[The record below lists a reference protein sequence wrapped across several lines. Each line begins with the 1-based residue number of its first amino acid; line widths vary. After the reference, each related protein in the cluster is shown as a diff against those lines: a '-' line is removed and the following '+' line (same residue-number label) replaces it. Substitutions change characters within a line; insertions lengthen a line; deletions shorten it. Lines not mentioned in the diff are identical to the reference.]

1 MVILSRKFLGE
12 KFGSG
17 SVLNGLI
24 ELDLRG
30 MDIDSIARDAFT
42 DVPNLVY
49 LWLNDN
55 RLAAL
60 EPHTFAHVPY
70 LSRLALH
77 NNQLERIEPHT
88 FASLAQL
95 TRLSLAHNRLA
106 RLEPKSLVGLGS
118 LEFLSLNDNRLD
130 EIGPSVFADGLDRD
144 NILVVSMYGNTS
156 AFKSFVKGSGVIGE
170 HHLNAS
176 LYKSTESLRET
187 TTAVAPT
194 QWQRD
199 VMNATSVNDFD
210 EFLAQFLG
218 RNSFQS
224 L

>member
-1 MVILSRKFLGE
+1 MVILNRQFLGE
-12 KFGSG
+12 KFGSA
-17 SVLNGLI
+17 SVLHGLI

-55 RLAAL
+55 RLGAL

-77 NNQLERIEPHT
+77 NNRLERVEPHT
-88 FASLAQL
+88 FAALAQL

-130 EIGPSVFADGLDRD
+130 QIGPSVFADGLDRN
-144 NILVVSMYGNTS
+144 NIRVVSMYGNAS
-156 AFKSFVKGSGVIGE
+156 AFKSFVRGE
-170 HHLNAS
+170 EQHQNVVS
-176 LYKSTESLRET
+176 VYKSSESLREM
-187 TTAVAPT
+187 TTATTT

-199 VMNATSVNDFD
+199 VMNATSVHDFD